1 MRIFDL
7 GKSALSAQSSLM
19 QQMAIRY
26 GRQAAFL
33 IMAAVFGLFAL
44 ITGHGLLWILL
55 VFVGH
60 FGPVGASFTV
70 FGLDVLAALVCVL
83 FGRRS
88 YLTTDE
94 VEARIMRDRCM
105 TQMRD
110 SVTMAAVTA
119 TVATAV
125 GRGGTRKVWDIVRGK
140 KD

>member
-1 MRIFDL
+1 MILVNPPYLPVLPDAADGHPLRSSGRVFDH
-7 GKSALSAQSSLM
+7 
-19 QQMAIRY
+19 
-26 GRQAAFL
+26 
-33 IMAAVFGLFAL
+33 AAVFGLFAL